1 MDIGHRLRSVREE
14 KKYRRG
20 ILNNEQDCFAA
31 AFLAWRTVTPF
42 RPSRRRKSLREAVPM
57 PRKVKTN
64 IFMSPRQMAD
74 LRQISAETDIP
85 IAALIRRGVDWV
97 IAQYLSEQLK
107 VVGRAD
113 KYKVKARQPSKSIN

>member
-1 MDIGHRLRSVREE
+1 
-14 KKYRRG
+14 
-20 ILNNEQDCFAA
+20 
-31 AFLAWRTVTPF
+31 
-42 RPSRRRKSLREAVPM
+42 
-57 PRKVKTN
+57 
-64 IFMSPRQMAD
+64 MSPRQMAD

>member
-1 MDIGHRLRSVREE
+1 
-14 KKYRRG
+14 
-20 ILNNEQDCFAA
+20 
-31 AFLAWRTVTPF
+31 
-42 RPSRRRKSLREAVPM
+42 
-57 PRKVKTN
+57 
-64 IFMSPRQMAD
+64 MAD

>member
-14 KKYRRG
+14 KKVSRG
-20 ILNNEQDCFAA
+20 DIEQRTGLLRCCISRVENGHTVPAIETPGK
-31 AFLAWRTVTPF
+31 LARGC
-42 RPSRRRKSLREAVPM
+42 APM

-74 LRQISAETDIP
+74 
-85 IAALIRRGVDWV
+85 LIRRGVDWV